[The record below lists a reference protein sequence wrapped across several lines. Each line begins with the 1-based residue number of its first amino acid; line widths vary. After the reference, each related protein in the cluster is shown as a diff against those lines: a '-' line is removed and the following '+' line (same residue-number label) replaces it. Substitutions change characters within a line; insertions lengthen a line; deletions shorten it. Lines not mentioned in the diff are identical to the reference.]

1 MQIEMTRDFH
11 VAEDGFTVVLWPEN
25 SIHDTIDQLASDLI
39 AAGVARPVAGHF
51 DQDCGNFGIMTP
63 PKRRGRPPK
72 DKI

>member
-1 MQIEMTRDFH
+1 MQIEMTRDFR
-11 VAEDGFTVVLWPEN
+11 VAENGILVSLWPKN

-51 DQDCGNFGIMTP
+51 TEQ

-72 DKI
+72 DRK